1 MLKIAILISF
11 IAASASPLAGHLFF
25 SLYNSSEILGQ
36 FDVSILAPYWG
47 IVVYLSCA
55 TFAMA
60 LFGPLLDDGIP
71 TASPFKKSMTV
82 ATLYF
87 PLSIAVFYFS
97 TALSYT
103 IDSNHILNQL
113 NHYQPMFKND
123 GGVIN
128 WLSVIESALLFCV
141 LVPVLEEVIF
151 RGYLLKQCLRRFGL
165 IISVFISS
173 LCFGMLHQDILHAF
187 VMGGV
192 LGWIYYKL
200 GLRVS
205 IVTHCIHN
213 LALLVVNVL
222 YFEIEGNYALPSL
235 DSSPYIPSIPQAV
248 AILLLVIFSKYIYRN
263 VIKEQRQGPMRQQ

>member
-1 MLKIAILISF
+1 MLKIAILIIF

-25 SLYNSSEILGQ
+25 ILYDSSEILGQ
-36 FDVSILAPYWG
+36 FDVSVLLSYWVI
-47 IVVYLSCA
+47 IVHLSRV

-60 LFGPLLDDGIP
+60 LFGPLSNNGIP
-71 TASPFKKSMTV
+71 TAPPFKKSMTV

-103 IDSNHILNQL
+103 FDSNYILNQL
-113 NHYQPMFKND
+113 NYYQPMFKND

-128 WLSVIESALLFCV
+128 WISVIESALLFCV

-151 RGYLLKQCLRRFGL
+151 RGYLLKQCLSRFGL
-165 IISVFISS
+165 TISIFISS
-173 LCFGMLHQDILHAF
+173 VCFGMLHQDILHAF
-187 VMGGV
+187 VMGGA
-192 LGWIYYKL
+192 LGWIFYKF

-213 LALLVVNVL
+213 LVLLVVNVL

-235 DSSPYIPSIPQAV
+235 DSSPYIPSIPQVV
-248 AILLLVIFSKYIYRN
+248 AILFLVIFSKYIYRS
-263 VIKEQRQGPMRQQ
+263 VIK